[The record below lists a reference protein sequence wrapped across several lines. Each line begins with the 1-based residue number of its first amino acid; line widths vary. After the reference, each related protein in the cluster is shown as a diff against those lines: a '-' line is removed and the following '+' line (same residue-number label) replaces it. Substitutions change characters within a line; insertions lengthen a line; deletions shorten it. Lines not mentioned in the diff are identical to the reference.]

1 MRFVIA
7 ALLVLAAC
15 APPVEPG
22 KTKVILGATL
32 LQAGSAPVSPSAIVV
47 SGTRVLRVGT
57 QAETPIPAG
66 SEKVAAWGKFVIAE
80 PVTGPGPGI
89 VQVVEKLKQAGRP
102 PDEIIAAITV
112 DPARK
117 DDSGSLKAGRTANL
131 WILGA
136 NPIDNPSALAAP
148 ERILKEGQWKN

>member
-7 ALLVLAAC
+7 LLLALAAC
-15 APPVEPG
+15 APPLEPG
-22 KTKVILGATL
+22 AMKVILGATL

-47 SGTRVLRVGT
+47 SETRVLRAGT

-80 PVTGPGPGI
+80 PISGPGPGI
-89 VQVVEKLKQAGRP
+89 VQVVEKLKQSGQSADG
-102 PDEIIAAITV
+102 ILAAITV

-117 DDSGSLKAGRTANL
+117 DDSGSLKAGRTASL

-136 NPIDNPSALAAP
+136 NPIDNPSTLATP
-148 ERILKEGQWKN
+148 ERILKEGQWKK